1 MKDKMIVHHP
11 ACYGI
16 PEGDEYMTWLSH
28 WKFGSHEAGPG
39 DEINVSI
46 FNQDDDQMLQRYLGQ
61 DIPVVAGEPTSPHNK
76 PE

>member
-1 MKDKMIVHHP
+1 
-11 ACYGI
+11 
-16 PEGDEYMTWLSH
+16 MTWLSH